1 MFFSFGYNP
10 YIAVIGDI
18 KNSRKIGNRDGVQEK
33 LKKVLL
39 DINKKYSN
47 DIASKFTIT
56 LGDEFQGL
64 LHDGENV
71 MDIISEIERKMYPIK
86 IRFGIGIGEITTVID
101 SERAIGADGPGYYKA
116 REAIEFLK
124 QNEKKKQSGKPD
136 TRIESDGE
144 KQGTVELL
152 NAILSLTTAV
162 KRSWSD
168 RQRQT
173 VWDMLEHRDS
183 QSDAAERL
191 GIKQSSVQKNLANG
205 NYYTYKEAM
214 DTVKK
219 TLSEIRRKNV

>member
-152 NAILSLTTAV
+152 NAILSLTAAV